1 MSGDTNSTHTKYMHR
16 CIQLAQMGEGH
27 VSPNPL
33 VGCVIV
39 HNDKIIGEGYH
50 RQYGGPHA
58 EVHAIASVKNPEL
71 LPESTIYVSL
81 EPCAHYGK
89 TPPCALLII
98 EKRIKHVVIGCRDP
112 FPMVNGKGVELLK
125 NAGITVT
132 LGVLEQECM
141 ALNRRFFTYH
151 QKQRPYII
159 LKWAESADGYI
170 DKDRAAGNQLPTWIT
185 NAQCRTLVH
194 KQRAAE
200 DAVMIGTNTAMLDN
214 PSLTVREWAGKNPV
228 RIVLDRNLRLPQNLT
243 IFDEQ
248 STNIIFTEKTGLNQG
263 PTQYITID
271 FSHDIIPQILTA
283 LHRQN
288 IISVVV
294 EGGTQLLQTFIDG
307 GYYDEIY
314 RYIGNVLFKGG
325 TKAPQLAVQPKT
337 ETTIGE
343 VKLLR
348 Y

>member
-1 MSGDTNSTHTKYMHR
+1 MSDETGSIHEKYMRR
-16 CIQLAQMGEGH
+16 CIQLALMGEGC
-27 VSPNPL
+27 VSPNPM
-33 VGCVIV
+33 VGSVIV
-39 HNDKIIGEGYH
+39 HNDQIIGEGFH
-50 RQYGGPHA
+50 RQYGGSHA
-58 EVHAIASVKNPEL
+58 EVHAIASVKNPGL

-98 EKRIKHVVIGCRDP
+98 EKKIKNVVIGCRDP
-112 FPMVNGKGVELLK
+112 FPLVDGKGAELLQ

-132 LGVLEQECM
+132 LGILEQECM
-141 ALNRRFFTYH
+141 ALNRRFFTFH
-151 QKQRPYII
+151 QKLRPYII

-170 DKDRAAGNQLPTWIT
+170 DRDRTITDPSPAWIT

-194 KQRAAE
+194 KQRAHE
-200 DAVMIGTNTAMLDN
+200 DAVMIGTNTALLDN

-228 RIVLDRNLRLPQNLT
+228 RIVLDRNLRLPRNLNL
-243 IFDEQ
+243 FDEQ
-248 STNIIFTEKTGLNQG
+248 STTIVFTKKKAENCGSTR
-263 PTQYITID
+263 YMTID
-271 FSHDIIPQILTA
+271 YTHDIVPQILTA
-283 LHRQN
+283 LYREKILSV
-288 IISVVV
+288 II

-314 RYIGNVLFKGG
+314 RYTGLVVFKGG
-325 TKAPQLAVQPKT
+325 TKAPALAVQPKT
-337 ETTIGE
+337 ETIIGE